1 MAYGEY
7 TTLLIDQQGAVL
19 KVTVDRPHVLNAQS
33 RVMREEFDEVLDI
46 AAEDDD
52 VRVVIVAASG
62 DHFSAGHD
70 LGSAEE
76 MADREQRPLT
86 PGYAGAYTRACD
98 LNVAN
103 TLRWLRDKRP
113 GGTTP
118 IDGVSSAGLDAAWGR
133 HLEALGKADY
143 LYGVFKLPDPPL

>member
-76 MADREQRPLT
+76 MADREQRPSPRRWPAERRT
-86 PGYAGAYTRACD
+86 ARGGCRRRVAAG
-98 LNVAN
+98 
-103 TLRWLRDKRP
+103 
-113 GGTTP
+113 
-118 IDGVSSAGLDAAWGR
+118 
-133 HLEALGKADY
+133 
-143 LYGVFKLPDPPL
+143 